1 MLAGVGLGAGVESAE
16 SLGLDAAFPAV
27 LLALVMPSLR
37 DRVTRI
43 AAGVGAVVAV
53 AAGVVVPAG
62 VSVVL
67 ALIAVMPFVL
77 RHGRRNDAS

>member
-1 MLAGVGLGAGVESAE
+1 
-16 SLGLDAAFPAV
+16 
-27 LLALVMPSLR
+27 MPSLR